1 LRVKRWSCALLAA
14 CLLVGTVALPAAA
27 AVKLPAK
34 LADTKASI
42 YAKHTCTHDVHCIRS
57 GVTNC
62 KRQSPHSLLCRMF
75 VERSTPAQGRY
86 TCRKLVRVAL
96 DPATV
101 KILIA
106 GSSGWTCR

>member
-1 LRVKRWSCALLAA
+1 LRVKRYSCALLAA
-14 CLLVGTVALPAAA
+14 SVLLATVALPAAA
-27 AVKLPAK
+27 AVNLPAK

-42 YAKHTCTHDVHCIRS
+42 YAKHTCAHDPHCVRS

-62 KRQSPHSLLCRMF
+62 NRQSPHALVCRMF

-96 DPATV
+96 DPAAV
-101 KILIA
+101 KILIT
-106 GSSGWTCR
+106 GSSRWTCR